1 MYINQQSF
9 IYTRS
14 QKNQQDT
21 DLYLQIDK
29 IINTRGTNCEKGM
42 NKK

>member
-29 IINTRGTNCEKGM
+29 IINTSSYCSMLQLDN
-42 NKK
+42 

>member
-9 IYTRS
+9 IYTCS
-14 QKNQQDT
+14 PKNQQDT

-29 IINTRGTNCEKGM
+29 IINTSSYCSMFQLVN
-42 NKK
+42 